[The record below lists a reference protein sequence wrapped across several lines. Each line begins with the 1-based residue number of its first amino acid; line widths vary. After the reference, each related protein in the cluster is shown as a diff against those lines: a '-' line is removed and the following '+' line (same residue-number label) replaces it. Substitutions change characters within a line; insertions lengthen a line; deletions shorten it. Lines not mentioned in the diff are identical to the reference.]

1 MATLLEPFQFEFFR
15 NGTLAAVL
23 AGALCG
29 LIGVYIVLRGMSYIG
44 HGLSHAI
51 FGGAVVSFVLQWN
64 FYLGAG
70 IWGFLAAVLI
80 NQTTRRTRINAD
92 AAIGV
97 ITTASFAIGVALIS
111 RSRSYVRSFDAAL
124 FGNILGV
131 TRADV
136 LVIGGVGLMIGLV
149 LFFTYK
155 QLLFTTFNAE
165 VAAVYGVRTAWIDT
179 LFALLLAAVLIASMK
194 ILGVTLIAAAL
205 VVPPITA
212 RLLTD
217 SFNRMIGLS
226 TAIGAVT
233 GFVGMNLS
241 YHLDLA
247 SGATIVLTQAL
258 TFCIA
263 LLWTALRKEAARRL
277 IHTHV

>member
-1 MATLLEPFQFEFFR
+1 MQTLLEPFRFEFFR
-15 NGTLAAVL
+15 NGTLAAML
-23 AGALCG
+23 AGGLCG
-29 LIGVYIVLRGMSYIG
+29 LLGVYIVLRGMSYIG

-51 FGGAVVSFVLQWN
+51 FGGAVVSFVLAWN

-70 IWGFLAAVLI
+70 LWGFTAALLI
-80 NQTTRRTRINAD
+80 NETTRRTKINAD

-111 RSRSYVRSFDAAL
+111 RYRSFTRSFDAAL

-131 TRADV
+131 TRQDV
-136 LVIGGVGLMIGLV
+136 LVIIGVTLMICIG
-149 LFFTYK
+149 LFFSYK
-155 QLLFTTFNAE
+155 QLLFTTFNSE
-165 VAAVYGVRTAWIDT
+165 VAAVYGVKTGWIDT
-179 LFALLLAAVLIASMK
+179 LFALMLAAALIAAMK

-226 TAIGAVT
+226 TAIGIAT

-247 SGATIVLTQAL
+247 SGATIVLTQAT
-258 TFCIA
+258 TFCLV
-263 LLWTALRKEAARRL
+263 LLIVSGQKRLARRL